1 MSRLRST
8 AARRALSGRARV
20 PGDKSISHRAVML
33 GSLAEGLT
41 EVEGF
46 LEGEDTRATAR
57 AFEAMGVRIERP
69 EPGRLRIHGRGM
81 RGLEPP
87 SAPLDMGNS
96 GTAMRLMAG
105 ILAAQRFPSV
115 LIGDASLTQRPMAR
129 VTVPLVQ
136 MGADIRARE
145 DRFAPLEIRPA
156 SGLRGRR
163 FELEVASAQ
172 VKSCLLLAGL
182 YAEDETT
189 VVEPRATRDHSERML
204 AAFGAPIRV
213 DGLTVSVSRCDVLRG
228 TRVQVPADISS
239 AAFPLA
245 AALLVPGSEIVLEG
259 VGMNPRRTG
268 LLDALALMGAD
279 IVRDNPRLQ
288 GGEPVADLRV
298 RHAPL
303 HGIEVPEALVPDM
316 IDEFPILFIAAACAE
331 GVTVVRGAEEL
342 RVKESDR
349 IAVMAAGMRALGAD
363 IEETPDGARIRGG
376 SLHGGLVDSAGD
388 HRCAM
393 SFAVAGLVAD
403 RAVEVLDCSNVAT
416 SFPGFVALMRE
427 LGAAI
432 EMG

>member
-1 MSRLRST
+1 MSRLRVRP
-8 AARRALSGRARV
+8 AARGLAGSARV

-33 GSLAEGLT
+33 GSLAEGVT

-57 AFEAMGVRIERP
+57 AFEAMGVRVERP
-69 EPGRLRIHGRGM
+69 APGRLRIHGRGL

-87 SAPLDMGNS
+87 EGPLDMGNS

-105 ILAAQRFPSV
+105 ILAAQRFPSLLV
-115 LIGDASLTQRPMAR
+115 GDASLTQRPMAR
-129 VTVPLVQ
+129 ITTPLRQ

-145 DRFAPLEIRPA
+145 DRFAPLEIRPV
-156 SGLRGRR
+156 SGLAGRR
-163 FELEVASAQ
+163 FQLDVASAQ

-182 YAEDETT
+182 YAEGVTT

-204 AAFGAPIRV
+204 AAFGAPPRV
-213 DGLTVSVSRCDVLRG
+213 EGLAVSVGRCERLAA
-228 TRVQVPADISS
+228 TRVEVPADVSS
-239 AAFPLA
+239 AAFPLV
-245 AALLVPGSEIVLEG
+245 AALLVPGSEVVLEA

-279 IVRDNPRLQ
+279 IRRGNPRFL
-288 GGEPVADLRV
+288 GGEPVADLSV

-303 HGIEVPEALVPDM
+303 RGIEVPEALVADM
-316 IDEFPILFIAAACAE
+316 IDEFPILFVAAALARGE
-331 GVTVVRGAEEL
+331 TVVRGAEEL

-349 IAVMAAGMRALGAD
+349 IAVMAAGLRVLG
-363 IEETPDGARIRGG
+363 IEVRETRDGAVIRGG
-376 SLHGGLVDSAGD
+376 TLRGGTVDSAGD

-403 RAVEVLDCSNVAT
+403 APVEVLDCDNVAT
-416 SFPGFVALMRE
+416 SFPGFMALMQG
-427 LGAAI
+427 LGADIFAA
-432 EMG
+432 